1 MKPIVLSYV
10 LGPLEN
16 NTYLLADPESREAAL
31 IDPSYDVETALA
43 DARKRGLRV
52 SLVLL
57 THAHFD
63 HIAGVT
69 TAAGAGVAQIALHAA
84 DLDLYRQGGGASQFG
99 LPFEAGPEPT
109 LLLSDGQTIMI
120 GAVEVKVHHTPGHT
134 AGHVIFVCS
143 EAGTAFCGDLIFAG
157 SVGRTDLPGGSHTQL
172 MKSIRREILPLPPET
187 TLLPGH
193 GPATTVAEEIDSNPF
208 LQ

>member
-1 MKPIVLSYV
+1 MKPIVLCYV

-43 DARKRGLRV
+43 DARKRDLRI

-63 HIAGVT
+63 HIAGVAEVG
-69 TAAGAGVAQIALHAA
+69 AAPIALHPA
-84 DLDLYRQGGGASQFG
+84 DLSLYKQGGDAAKFG
-99 LPFEAGPEPT
+99 LPFKSGPEPSRM
-109 LLLSDGQTIMI
+109 LSDGQKLLI
-120 GAVEVKVHHTPGHT
+120 GAVEVEVHHTPGHSP
-134 AGHVIFVCS
+134 GHVIFVCPA
-143 EAGTAFCGDLIFAG
+143 AGAAFCGDLIFAG
-157 SVGRTDLPGGSHTQL
+157 SVGRTDLPGGNAAQL
-172 MKSIRREILPLPPET
+172 MGSIRREILTLPPGT
-187 TLLPGH
+187 SLLPGH